1 MNKMNKTNKIYVAGH
16 SGLVGSAIIASL
28 QKQGFENIVTRS
40 HSELDLT
47 RQTDVEFFF
56 DEEKPDLV
64 FVAAAK
70 VGGIVANSSD
80 LTGFLY
86 ENSMIAYNVIHSA
99 WQTGVEKLLFLGSSC
114 IYPKYAPQPMPESCL
129 LSGALEPTNEGYAI
143 AKIAALKYCQY
154 LKREKGANFISAMP
168 TNLYGPKDNF
178 DLTSSHVIPALLRKF
193 HEAKIHNESSVV
205 VWGSGNPL
213 REFLYV
219 EDLADALVFLMQFY
233 EGEEHVNVGTGQEV
247 SIRDLAS
254 LVQKTVGYE
263 GELCFDRSKPD
274 GTPRKLLDTRKLN
287 ELGWRAK
294 TSLADGLERTYQYF
308 VGLGELS

>member
-1 MNKMNKTNKIYVAGH
+1 MQRMNKTNKIYVAGH

-28 QKQGFENIVTRS
+28 QKQGFDNIVTRS
-40 HSELDLT
+40 HRELDLT
-47 RQTDVEFFF
+47 RQADVESFFG
-56 DEEKPDLV
+56 EEKPNLV

-193 HEAKIHNESSVV
+193 HEAKIRKESSVV
-205 VWGSGNPL
+205 IWGSGNPL

-219 EDLADALVFLMQFY
+219 EDLADALVFLMRTY

-247 SIRDLAS
+247 SIRDLAL

-274 GTPRKLLDTRKLN
+274 GTPRKLLDTKKLN
-287 ELGWRAK
+287 ELGWSAQ
-294 TSLADGLERTYQYF
+294 TSLEEGLERTYQYF
-308 VGLGELS
+308 VGLEELS